1 MVQGPKRSHWQS
13 ETTLW
18 IWTASGRPYRRRT
31 RTKMKS
37 KSSSSCWCIW
47 IEFHSEVSFELI
59 APISLACAGKNSN
72 STTTKR
78 PEGIHNKIVLQL
90 FSCEW
95 DSPRQQMLHSSY
107 FHKTQ
112 SLRFH
117 TKKVNIVTGIS
128 GAVESCP
135 DHWHQM
141 CLPVKWFCHSKTQR
155 HLLQLQM
162 DRFHWNKLL
171 LNHLKSSLS
180 WILRAFPDLSVI

>member
-1 MVQGPKRSHWQS
+1 MNENEVEILFQLLMYLNRISQWS
-13 ETTLW
+13 FLW
-18 IWTASGRPYRRRT
+18 ID
-31 RTKMKS
+31 
-37 KSSSSCWCIW
+37 SSNLFSLCWK
-47 IEFHSEVSFELI
+47 
-59 APISLACAGKNSN
+59 ISNI
-72 STTTKR
+72 TTKTTWCHTIDGHTIR
-78 PEGIHNKIVLQL
+78 LFLQL